1 MSTPSEEHRIS
12 AAERVY
18 RWVKQHVLD
27 GSYEGGR
34 LITEGDVAAQV
45 EVSRTPVRE
54 AFLRLEV
61 EGLLQLYPKRGALV
75 VPVSVTEFA
84 EVTEARI
91 LLETFAAEKAVA
103 TGRHPAVAAAM
114 RELLERQ
121 RRIAMPAGGVEF
133 SEVDRRFHET
143 LVAASDNALVGQFYG
158 ALGDRQLRMFASAL
172 RRAPARH
179 EAILA
184 DHDRLCALLEAGDV
198 PGIRTLLRDHIGATH
213 GALR

>member
-1 MSTPSEEHRIS
+1 MSTLSEEHRIS

-18 RWVKQHVLD
+18 RWVKQRVLD

-84 EVTEARI
+84 DVTEARI

-103 TGRHPAVAAAM
+103 TGTHQEVAGAM
-114 RELLERQ
+114 RELLEEQ
-121 RRIAMPAGGVEF
+121 RRVPMPARGVEF
-133 SEVDRRFHET
+133 SQVDRRFHET
-143 LVAASDNALVGQFYG
+143 LVAAADNALVGQFYAG
-158 ALGDRQLRMFASAL
+158 LGDRQLRMFTSAL
-172 RRAPARH
+172 RRVPTRH

-184 DHDRLCALLEAGDV
+184 DHDRLCALLEAGDIA
-198 PGIRTLLRDHIGATH
+198 GLRTLLHDHIGATH